1 MTLPPLPRP
10 AILLTVDLPMVSGA
24 KVKKQPFYTEDQ
36 MRDYATAAV
45 LAERARCIA
54 IVEKWRDAYP
64 SEDGTRD
71 ALDDLR
77 SAV

>member
-1 MTLPPLPRP
+1 MTLPPLPVP
-10 AILLTVDLPMVSGA
+10 DTWSWPSYSDESMKA
-24 KVKKQPFYTEDQ
+24 
-36 MRDYATAAV
+36 YATSAV

>member
-1 MTLPPLPRP
+1 MTLPPLPLP
-10 AILLTVDLPMVSGA
+10 QLCLEDGTVFRKWYA
-24 KVKKQPFYTEDQ
+24 ADQ
-36 MRDYATAAV
+36 MIAYATAAV

-71 ALDDLR
+71 AIDDLR